1 MLNKPYSESCEQNKQ
16 PILNVISQLFTSPNS
31 TVLEI
36 GSGTGQHAAY
46 LPKYLPHLTWQPS
59 DTEQNIPGI
68 ESWRN
73 SAKLENVLAT
83 KILDVTQT
91 QWPIESIDYI
101 FSANTLHIMS
111 WHAVEAMFKGI
122 RSILKP
128 NGLFC
133 VYGPFNYNGKFTSA
147 SNAQFELW
155 LKSRNPESGIRDFE
169 ALCELGNNEYSNSQL
184 KLIEDHPMPANN
196 RILVFQSTHKL

>member
-1 MLNKPYSESCEQNKQ
+1 M
-16 PILNVISQLFTSPNS
+16 
-31 TVLEI
+31 
-36 GSGTGQHAAY
+36 
-46 LPKYLPHLTWQPS
+46 
-59 DTEQNIPGI
+59 
-68 ESWRN
+68 
-73 SAKLENVLAT
+73 
-83 KILDVTQT
+83 ILDVTQT
-91 QWPIESIDYI
+91 QWPIESADYI

-111 WHAVEAMFKGI
+111 WSAVEAMFRGI

-169 ALCELGNNEYSNSQL
+169 ALCELGNKDSCIPQL
-184 KLIEDHPMPANN
+184 KLKLKLIQDHPMPANN
-196 RILVFQSTHKL
+196 RILVFQSYT

>member
-1 MLNKPYSESCEQNKQ
+1 MINKPYSESCVQNKE
-16 PILNVISQLFTSPNS
+16 PILNVISQWFTKPNS

-46 LPKYLPHLTWQPS
+46 LPKHLPHLTWQPS

-73 SAKLENVLAT
+73 SAKLENVLAA
-83 KILDVTQT
+83 KILDVTQI
-91 QWPIESIDYI
+91 QWPIESTDYI

-111 WHAVEAMFKGI
+111 WHAVDAMFKGI

-128 NGLFC
+128 NGVFC
-133 VYGPFNYNGKFTSA
+133 VYGPFNYNGKFTSP

-169 ALCELGNNEYSNSQL
+169 ALCELGNKESNNPQL
-184 KLIEDHPMPANN
+184 RLIEDHPMPANN
-196 RILVFQSTHKL
+196 RILVFQSHT